1 MRKGPSSDGDFHV
14 LYKFGWNA
22 AVKAIAAACDEQIN
36 RNSMRMDRGAVYA
49 EVATHIR
56 SLEKSLDENTVA

>member
-1 MRKGPSSDGDFHV
+1 MSRRGPSSNGDFNL

-36 RNSMRMDRGAVYA
+36 RSSKHMDRGAIYA
-49 EVATHIR
+49 EIAANIR
-56 SLEKSLDENTVA
+56 LLEKSI